1 MNTRDE
7 ASTIRSIRRELAG
20 QLAAAGI
27 AEARHDVLLMVAATL
42 GLPISRLLAEPYRPV
57 SKAEARLLYQLAKRR
72 AGREPLAYILGRT
85 AFSGLV
91 FSVGPGTL
99 IPRPDSEILVET
111 ARRCLA
117 ERGGPGPVRLLDT
130 CTGSGAVGI
139 SLAWQLDR
147 DGYRVRLCLV
157 DREPDALAWARINS
171 HLLPE
176 HVALRLVQADLFP
189 PGEATY
195 DLITANPPYIPSGQI
210 GELMP
215 EVSGYEPQSALDG
228 GPDGLAFY
236 RRLAREAPAHLVR
249 SGFLVL
255 EHGYDQAGAVSAIL
269 TEKGF
274 AVRPSVPDFGGH
286 LRVTVGQAAP

>member
-1 MNTRDE
+1 VINRHE
-7 ASTIRSIRRELAG
+7 AATVRSIRRELAG
-20 QLAAAGI
+20 QLVLAAI
-27 AEARHDVLLMVAATL
+27 DEARHEALLMVAATL
-42 GLPISRLLAEPYRPV
+42 ELPISRLLAEPDRPV
-57 SKAEARLLYQLAKRR
+57 SQDEARLLHQLAKRR
-72 AGREPLAYILGRT
+72 AAREPLAYILGRT
-85 AFSGLV
+85 VFSGLD

-111 ARRCLA
+111 ALRCLA
-117 ERGGPGPVRLLDT
+117 ERGSPGPVRLLDT

-147 DGYRVRLCLV
+147 DGYQVRLCLV

-176 HVALRLVQADLFP
+176 RVALRLVQADLFP
-189 PGEATY
+189 QGEALF

-215 EVSGYEPQSALDG
+215 EVSGYEPRSALDG

-236 RRLAREAPAHLVR
+236 RRLAREAPAHLVCG
-249 SGFLVL
+249 GFLAF